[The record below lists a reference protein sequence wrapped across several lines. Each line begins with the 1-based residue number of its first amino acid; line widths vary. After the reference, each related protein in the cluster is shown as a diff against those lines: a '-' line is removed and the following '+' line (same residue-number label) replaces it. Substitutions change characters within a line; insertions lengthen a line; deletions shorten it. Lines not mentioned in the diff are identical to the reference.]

1 MSQHGFRR
9 TPGGV
14 SSVGLH
20 VVWCLKY
27 RRRILACRVTPRCGG
42 LLGHIAVERG
52 RQIVAKKVMPDHVH
66 LFVRVRLAEAAAWVV
81 TALKGRTARILRQEF
96 PYLRNHAK
104 VLLWSLSYF
113 AASVDYLRSRR
124 CAATSSISGMRVTAA

>member
-1 MSQHGFRR
+1 
-9 TPGGV
+9 
-14 SSVGLH
+14 
-20 VVWCLKY
+20 
-27 RRRILACRVTPRCGG
+27 

-104 VLLWSLSYF
+104 VLWSLSYF